1 MKDIPR
7 VPGDVPIMAVGYK
20 YISNMV
26 LGVFYTEGSGSTELG
41 VSYLSHYPEKF
52 VMFLFILLFVLV

>member
-1 MKDIPR
+1 MKGTPR
-7 VPGDVPIMAVGYK
+7 VPGDGPIMAVGYR

-26 LGVFYTEGSGSTELG
+26 LGFFNTEGSGSTELG

-52 VMFLFILLFVLV
+52 VMFLFTLLFVLV